1 MTRPLTLRSPLLRPL
16 VLGLLALALSAC
28 GFHLRD
34 ALLLPNDLG
43 PLRVVSPDPYSPLAQ
58 SLSEALA
65 RAGAVPAARGAT
77 SDIATLR
84 VVSERWGNTPL
95 SVDQFGR
102 AQEYTLRYAVIFR
115 LNRADG
121 SDLVPQQAIELSR
134 DYIFVPTNAS
144 GAEGEREIL
153 TKELRRDMVASIL
166 RRIDAASRAPAAGA
180 AAAVGQPESGQPES
194 DQPAS
199 EQPASE
205 QPATPAPEQQATPA
219 PEPVPAPTP

>member
-1 MTRPLTLRSPLLRPL
+1 MLARPADLRQTAAMTRSPTLRSPLLRPFVL
-16 VLGLLALALSAC
+16 VLLALALSAC

-34 ALLLPNDLG
+34 ALLLPDDLG

-65 RAGAVPAARGAT
+65 RAGAKPAAEGAT
-77 SDIATLR
+77 EDVATLR
-84 VVSERWGNTPL
+84 VVSERWGNSPL

-134 DYIFVPTNAS
+134 DYISVPTNAS

-153 TKELRRDMVASIL
+153 TKELRREMVASIL
-166 RRIDAASRAPAAGA
+166 RRIDAASRVPVAAAPAAP
-180 AAAVGQPESGQPES
+180 VE
-194 DQPAS
+194 
-199 EQPASE
+199 
-205 QPATPAPEQQATPA
+205 PAPPA
-219 PEPVPAPTP
+219 PEPAPAPTP

>member
-1 MTRPLTLRSPLLRPL
+1 MTRPPTLRFPLLRPL
-16 VLGLLALALSAC
+16 VLVLLALALSAC

-34 ALLLPNDLG
+34 ALLLPQDLG

-65 RAGAVPAARGAT
+65 RAGAKPAVEGAT
-77 SDIATLR
+77 GDVATLR

-121 SDLVPQQAIELSR
+121 SDLVPQQAVELSR
-134 DYIFVPTNAS
+134 DYIYVPTNAS

-153 TKELRRDMVASIL
+153 SKEMRRDMVASIL
-166 RRIDAASRAPAAGA
+166 RRIDAASRAPAIA
-180 AAAVGQPESGQPES
+180 APVEPSA
-194 DQPAS
+194 
-199 EQPASE
+199 
-205 QPATPAPEQQATPA
+205 PA
-219 PEPVPAPTP
+219 PEPAPAPTP

>member
-1 MTRPLTLRSPLLRPL
+1 MTRLQTLRFPLLRPL
-16 VLGLLALALSAC
+16 VMLLLALALSAC

-34 ALLLPNDLG
+34 ALMLPDDLG

-65 RAGAVPAARGAT
+65 RAGATPAAEGAT
-77 SDIATLR
+77 DNVATLR
-84 VVSERWGNTPL
+84 VVSERWGSTPL

-134 DYIFVPTNAS
+134 DYISGPTISS
-144 GAEGEREIL
+144 GAEG
-153 TKELRRDMVASIL
+153 
-166 RRIDAASRAPAAGA
+166 
-180 AAAVGQPESGQPES
+180 
-194 DQPAS
+194 
-199 EQPASE
+199 
-205 QPATPAPEQQATPA
+205 
-219 PEPVPAPTP
+219 

>member
-1 MTRPLTLRSPLLRPL
+1 MTRPSLRFPLLRPL
-16 VLGLLALALSAC
+16 VLVVLALALSAC

-34 ALLLPNDLG
+34 ALLLPQDLG

-58 SLSEALA
+58 SLSEALT
-65 RAGAVPAARGAT
+65 RAGAKPAVEGAT
-77 SDIATLR
+77 GDVATLR

-153 TKELRRDMVASIL
+153 TKELRREMVASIL
-166 RRIDAASRAPAAGA
+166 RRIDAASRAPAVA
-180 AAAVGQPESGQPES
+180 APVQPSA
-194 DQPAS
+194 PAS
-199 EQPASE
+199 EPA
-205 QPATPAPEQQATPA
+205 
-219 PEPVPAPTP
+219 PAPTP